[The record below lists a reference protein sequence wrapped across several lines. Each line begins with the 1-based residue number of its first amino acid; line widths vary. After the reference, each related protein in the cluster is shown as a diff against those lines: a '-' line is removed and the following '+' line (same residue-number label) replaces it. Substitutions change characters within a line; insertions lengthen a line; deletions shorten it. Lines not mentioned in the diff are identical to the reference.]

1 MRHFHPFRLF
11 FTFFAATI
19 ILTSLI
25 LGLWLVP
32 ATAQAPLKAPVVLDG
47 QPIFQVSESGQ
58 FSAQERADLVNFQLK
73 EAVRLDAPLQ
83 VTVER
88 RNQLPALFLNDRY
101 LLTVTD
107 RDALPGS
114 TEDEQAKLWARQ
126 IQAAVQQAQAQR
138 SQQYLRSMSILSV
151 VIILGAI
158 ASSWLLGRLR
168 RFLSR
173 ATRQK
178 LAGSDGVP
186 LPQGLELLFTL
197 LLAIAR
203 TFVWVAAALYIANLF
218 PVSRSLSYQIQ
229 NILLSSF
236 TAPLLTFGKTA
247 YSITDLL
254 ILGGLLFGLVLLAR
268 IGTNLLRERVLSLA
282 GLNRG
287 TQEAIAIIAQYSL
300 IFLGALV
307 LLQVWGLDLSSLTI
321 LASALGIGLGVG
333 LQNIAKNFGSGLIL
347 VFEQP
352 IQVGDFIEVGDLNG
366 TVERIGAR
374 STEIRTLDQVSI
386 IVPNSRFLDSEVIN
400 WSHRNPLSRLHLP
413 VGVAYGSDP
422 DRVRSALLEATG
434 SHPRVLQFPPPQVL
448 FKGFGDSTLDF
459 ELLVWTAE
467 PDKQF
472 LLKSDLY
479 FRLHEVLC
487 QRQIEIPFPQ
497 RDLHLRSGKLELS
510 PQLELALIGL
520 AERFSNGN
528 SAEPDESVEKRRDDA

>member
-1 MRHFHPFRLF
+1 MRYSHPVRLF
-11 FTFFAATI
+11 AKALAIAAL
-19 ILTSLI
+19 LTTLL
-25 LGLWLVP
+25 LGLWIVP
-32 ATAQAPLKAPVVLDG
+32 VAAQAPLKAPVVLDG

-73 EAVRLDAPLQ
+73 ESVQADAPLQ

-114 TEDEQAKLWARQ
+114 TADEQAKLWARR
-126 IQAAVQQAQAQR
+126 IQAAVEQAQAQR
-138 SQQYLRSMSILSV
+138 SQGYLRNMSILSA
-151 VIILGAI
+151 VIIVGAI
-158 ASSWLLGRLR
+158 ACSWLLGRLR

-173 ATRQK
+173 ATQQK
-178 LAGSDGVP
+178 LAGTNRTT
-186 LPQGLELLFTL
+186 LPKGLELFFTF

-203 TFVWVAAALYIANLF
+203 TFVWVVAALYIANLF
-218 PVSRSLSYQIQ
+218 PASRSLSYQIR
-229 NILLSSF
+229 NLLISSF
-236 TAPLLTFGKTA
+236 TAPLLTLGKTA
-247 YSITDLL
+247 YSIADLL
-254 ILGGLLFGLVLLAR
+254 ILGGLLFALVLLAR
-268 IGTNLLRERVLSLA
+268 VCTNLLRERVLSLA

-287 TQEAIAIIAQYSL
+287 AQEAIAVLAQYSL

-321 LASALGIGLGVG
+321 LASALGIGLGIG

-347 VFEQP
+347 VFERP

-374 STEIRTLDQVSI
+374 STEIRTLDRVSI

-400 WSHRNPLSRLHLP
+400 WSHANPISRLHLP

-422 DRVRSALLEATG
+422 DRVRSALVKAAS
-434 SHPRVLQFPPPQVL
+434 SHPQVLPSPPPQVL
-448 FKGFGDSTLDF
+448 FKGFGDSALDF

-479 FRLHEVLC
+479 FRLYEVLC
-487 QRQIEIPFPQ
+487 QQQIEIPFPQ
-497 RDLHLRSGKLELS
+497 SDLHLRSGTLALS

-520 AERFSNGN
+520 AEQFSNGR
-528 SAEPDESVEKRRDDA
+528 SAKSDESVEKNA